1 MNRNWNPF
9 SSGRNAAVL
18 QQAEA
23 GTAEGEP
30 RMPGRPLDN
39 RRRRNA
45 GLPSRR
51 MKELKQLQ
59 SENTR
64 LKRLVTEL
72 KLDKSCKTL
81 PGSVLRANKAP
92 ET

>member
-45 GLPSRR
+45 GLPSHR

-72 KLDKSCKTL
+72 KLDKSILQNLARLSSAGKQ
-81 PGSVLRANKAP
+81 SS
-92 ET
+92 